1 VFNDAVIIILY
12 QTVIAAANAKDITP
26 FQNALYSV
34 AGFVYLFFVSFMLG
48 AMFGLFTAYLLKL
61 TREKAMEEK
70 IEGEQL
76 LHVLIMLT
84 SPIISYL
91 VAQVIF
97 MYELRLLNYQE
108 LLVCLLMDWY
118 FHSMEQEIY
127 TTSQNKW

>member
-34 AGFVYLFFVSFMLG
+34 AGFVYLFFVSLILG
-48 AMFGLFTAYLLKL
+48 ALFGLFTAYLLKL

-70 IEGEQL
+70 IHGEQL

-84 SPIISYL
+84 SPIVSYL
-91 VAQVIF
+91 IAQVII
-97 MYELRLLNYQE
+97 L
-108 LLVCLLMDWY
+108 
-118 FHSMEQEIY
+118 SK
-127 TTSQNKW
+127 T